1 MKVADFL
8 TDIGDALQE
17 DYTTNPVWTKAEVFG
32 YTRQALKM
40 FCQLTQL
47 FDKVENRLVKGAT
60 GEALVSEDFEQ
71 SYLIQFSQ
79 LVKDVV
85 SLEDLDFVE
94 DGWLS
99 GSTGTPESAS
109 VVGSGS
115 GSVVR
120 FAPIPSSVYDG
131 GNTASPVAGLTLTF
145 GGNSWLVTCD
155 RGVLITTSTPFVPAI
170 IPVLAGPTTYW
181 GLVIDLTGQLETSS
195 TTPTT
200 TTDVSLVDA
209 SGGSNDWLL
218 TCDDNGVL
226 RTESVYTNYG
236 IGVAADLDFGTY
248 QEFTAG
254 GSANANYGIIVDA
267 FADDSSTTPANIAK
281 VDSVY
286 GVSLFGRTNTE
297 AATVWYK
304 GSHRDLD
311 GVYNEI
317 QLSPGLVPVLKHGV
331 LALAFGHDGD
341 GKDVEKS
348 ELFKNIFF
356 AECTSIRGIFESRW
370 E

>member
-1 MKVADFL
+1 MRVEDFL
-8 TDIGDALQE
+8 TDIGDVLQE

-32 YTRQALKM
+32 YIKQALKM

-47 FDKVENRLVKGAT
+47 FDKVENRLVSGTT
-60 GEALVSEDFEQ
+60 GEAAVPEDFEQ
-71 SYLIQFSQ
+71 SYFIQFSQ
-79 LVKDVV
+79 LMKDAV

-99 GSTGTPESAS
+99 GSTGTPVSAS

-120 FAPIPSSVYDG
+120 FAPVPSSVYDG
-131 GNTASPVAGLTLTF
+131 GPTATSTSGLTISD
-145 GGNSWLVTCD
+145 GGVDWLVRTLS
-155 RGVLITTSTPFVPAI
+155 GVIQTVATPGTPTT
-170 IPVLAGPTTYW
+170 PVIAGPTTYW
-181 GLVIDLTGQLETSS
+181 DLTISVAGVLIMTLSASTTADVIGLQDANTTNIYWQLSCTDSGVLV
-195 TTPTT
+195 TTPTYE
-200 TTDVSLVDA
+200 
-209 SGGSNDWLL
+209 NI
-218 TCDDNGVL
+218 
-226 RTESVYTNYG
+226 G
-236 IGVAADLDFGTY
+236 IGVSALLDNVIY

-254 GSANANYGIIVDA
+254 GSANANYGVIVDA
-267 FADDSSTTPANIAK
+267 YADDTSTTPADIAR

-286 GVSLFGRTNTE
+286 GVSLFGRTNTK

-311 GVYNEI
+311 TYYNEI

-341 GKDVEKS
+341 GRDAEKS